1 MSVEEVQE
9 TRDLEGLVESQ
20 LSSEKP
26 LKAVFVLFGA
36 SGDLSRKMLLPALYL
51 LRARKEVELS
61 VIGVSSTVYSNE
73 DFRKVAQE
81 AICQSQGSHVQ
92 EHVLDEFL
100 ADLRYQA
107 GDYNDPQT
115 FQNLRSHIEEGQD
128 VLFYLA
134 IPPSMFEKVCTAL
147 EDVGLTKRGKLI
159 VEKPLGRDYRSAV
172 ELNSCLT
179 AVFPDSRIFRI
190 DHFLGKEAIQNL
202 MVFRFANAVLEPL
215 WNRTYVNQVTI
226 TMAEDFGIEGRGGFY
241 DSVGAIRDVFQNHLL
256 QLLCLLAMEPP
267 IDTDSRSI
275 SDEKLKVLRAM
286 PVITPH
292 DVVVGRYKGYLY
304 EKGVDAESKTPTFF
318 ALRCFIESW
327 RWSGVPFLVRS
338 GKNMAETVTE
348 AVVEFKVPPQNLFS
362 AEGTGALE
370 PNKFVFRFKPDGK
383 IALRVLS
390 KLPGSHMTPHPVE
403 LTISES
409 EELPNQGADSYSRL
423 IEDAVVGDHA
433 RFATEESVLESWRIV
448 DGILDIEDVYTYPP
462 GSWGPVKADSLFRD
476 TRNSRQMH

>member
-1 MSVEEVQE
+1 MSVEVVQ
-9 TRDLEGLVESQ
+9 DADVESFAYSQ
-20 LSSEKP
+20 LSGQKS

-61 VIGVSSTVYSNE
+61 VIGVSSTSYTNE
-73 DFRKVAQE
+73 DFREVARE
-81 AICQSQGSHVQ
+81 AIYQSQGPNVQ
-92 EHVLDEFL
+92 EQVLGEFL
-100 ADLRYQA
+100 SDLRYQA

-115 FQNLRSHIEEGQD
+115 FRHLQSHIGEDQD

-159 VEKPLGRDYRSAV
+159 VEKPLGRDFQTSV

-215 WNRTYVNQVTI
+215 WNRTYVNRVTI
-226 TMAEDFGIEGRGGFY
+226 TMAEDFGVEGRGAFY

-286 PVITPH
+286 PEITPQ

-338 GKNMAETVTE
+338 GKNMADTITE

-362 AEGTGALE
+362 VEGAESLQ

-390 KLPGSHMTPHPVE
+390 KQPGSLMTPHPVE

-423 IEDAVVGDHA
+423 IEDAVVGDHS

-448 DGILDIEDVYTYPP
+448 DKILDIEDVYTYAP
-462 GSWGPVKADSLFRD
+462 GSWGPTKADALFEE
-476 TRNSRQMH
+476 TRMNRKVR

>member
-1 MSVEEVQE
+1 LSDVIDEVN
-9 TRDLEGLVESQ
+9 ESQ
-20 LSSEKP
+20 VRSSGFDGRRR
-26 LKAVFVLFGA
+26 AVFVLFGA

-51 LRARKEVELS
+51 IRAAKEVRLS
-61 VIGVSSTVYSNE
+61 VIGVSSTPFTNE
-73 DFRKVAQE
+73 EFRDLAKK
-81 AICQSQGSHVQ
+81 AIYQSQGENVQ
-92 EHVLDEFL
+92 DEVLADFL
-100 ADLRYQA
+100 SDLRYQA
-107 GDYNDPQT
+107 GDYNNKDT
-115 FQNLRSHIEEGQD
+115 FEHLRRHISEDED

-134 IPPSMFEKVCTAL
+134 IPPSMFEKVCTSL
-147 EDVGLTKRGKLI
+147 EEVGLTARGKLI
-159 VEKPLGRDYRSAV
+159 VEKPLGRDYASAV
-172 ELNSCLT
+172 ELNNCLT
-179 AVFPDSRIFRI
+179 AVFPDSSIFRI

-215 WNRTYVNQVTI
+215 WNRTYVNKVTI
-226 TMAEDFGIEGRGGFY
+226 TMAEDFGVEGRGAFY

-267 IDTDSRSI
+267 IDMDSRSI

-286 PVITPH
+286 PEISPD

-318 ALRCFIESW
+318 ALRCYIESW

-362 AEGTGALE
+362 RESTEELE

-390 KLPGSHMTPHPVE
+390 KQPGSHMTPHPVE

-409 EELPNQGADSYSRL
+409 EELPNQGADSYARL
-423 IEDAVVGDHA
+423 IEDAVAGDHS
-433 RFATEESVLESWRIV
+433 RFATQESVLESWRIV
-448 DGILDIEDVYTYPP
+448 DRILEIEDVYTYPP
-462 GSWGPVKADSLFRD
+462 GSWGPAKADTLFRE
-476 TRNSRQMH
+476 TNPKR